1 MWVGPSLLFLVT
13 VPSWSVDTFLQLLS
27 LQLPEGSNQ
36 LRQMQLRELAM
47 LNGTLREDGIV
58 SILVALFKTLLK
70 AGPCRKSI
78 CF

>member
-1 MWVGPSLLFLVT
+1 MYLAIYLHCSYCNIC
-13 VPSWSVDTFLQLLS
+13 LQNVFS

-58 SILVALFKTLLK
+58 STFIHFVQKYLHAIFLRD
-70 AGPCRKSI
+70 A
-78 CF
+78 